1 MNKKLR
7 RFVVDGLNSEITA
20 ISFVDRPAIEEAFV
34 SLNSDEKMLTAIAL
48 EDEHKRMAFGAV
60 LIPDRPIYRNG
71 DFYGLDYDFELVFDK
86 ECISQLEQR
95 YMRSLRANNWT
106 EQHESDAEG
115 LFTFESWT
123 KADMD
128 KDKSV
133 ALGLNP
139 DLPVGTWFIGC
150 KVDSDEVWQ
159 KVMRGDFNGF
169 SIESFLR
176 FDEFVNNNAEFDKD
190 EKNDNNMTEFND
202 NFWDKLTS
210 IFKEVL
216 HSEKAD
222 VEQEAAE
229 VEEVVEMEEET
240 PEEKPEEPVAEE
252 AEVVDEEATEETA
265 EEVEAKANL
274 EAENNELKA
283 KVEEL
288 QSQLEQ
294 LLQKNVELA
303 KQNEKLSAQPS
314 AKPIN
319 AKSEKKGDVMDIIRS
334 LHDGTY
340 HK

>member
-1 MNKKLR
+1 M
-7 RFVVDGLNSEITA
+7 
-20 ISFVDRPAIEEAFV
+20 
-34 SLNSDEKMLTAIAL
+34 SLSSDEKTLTAVAL
-48 EDEHKRMAFGAV
+48 EDEHKRMVFGAV

-71 DFYGLDYDFELVFDK
+71 NNYGLDYDFELLFSKD
-86 ECISQLEQR
+86 CISQLEQR

-123 KADMD
+123 KVDADR
-128 KDKSV
+128 DKSV
-133 ALGLNP
+133 ALGLNR

-176 FDEFVNNNAEFDKD
+176 FDELVKDSEFSAEFNNEDKN
-190 EKNDNNMTEFND
+190 NDNMTEIND

-210 IFKEVL
+210 VFKEVL

-240 PEEKPEEPVAEE
+240 QEEKPEEPVVEE
-252 AEVVDEEATEETA
+252 AEVVEEEATEETA

-274 EAENNELKA
+274 ESENNELKA

-340 HK
+340 QKQ